1 MSPDVNVMAAAMRV
15 DHPHHAIAYNH
26 LQSELK
32 KASLRPNTTSIVL
45 LGVVV
50 AGFIRVVTNR
60 RIFQLPSSLN
70 QAIEFVDTLLLS
82 PGVVFQGNGSQWLG
96 FKDLC
101 LRAELSPD
109 SATDIWIA
117 ASALQLGEILHTF
130 DRDFKKILPAEHLYL
145 VSR

>member
-1 MSPDVNVMAAAMRV
+1 MTPDVNVLVASMRL

-32 KASLRPNTTSIVL
+32 KASLRPNNTSVVL

-60 RIFQLPSSLN
+60 KIFQLPSSLN
-70 QAIEFVDTLLLS
+70 QAIEFIDTLLLS
-82 PGVVFQGNGSQWLG
+82 PGVAFQSAGSQWPG

-101 LRAELSPD
+101 LNAEISPD
-109 SATDIWIA
+109 SATDMWIA
-117 ASALQLGEILHTF
+117 ASALQSGEILHTF

>member
-1 MSPDVNVMAAAMRV
+1 MTPDVNVLVAAMRL

-32 KASLRPNTTSIVL
+32 KASLRPNQTSIVL

-70 QAIEFVDTLLLS
+70 QAIDFVETLLLS
-82 PGVVFQGNGSQWLG
+82 PGVVYQGTGSHWPS
-96 FKDLC
+96 FKNLC
-101 LRAELSPD
+101 LSADISPD
-109 SATDIWIA
+109 SASDIWIA
-117 ASALQLGEILHTF
+117 ACALQSGEILHTF
-130 DRDFKKILPAEHLYL
+130 DRDFKKILPDEHLFL

>member
-1 MSPDVNVMAAAMRV
+1 MTPDVNVMVAAMRL
-15 DHPHHAIAYNH
+15 DHPLHAIAYNH

-32 KASLRPNTTSIVL
+32 KASLRPNNTSIVL

>member
-1 MSPDVNVMAAAMRV
+1 MTPDVNVLVAAMRL

-32 KASLRPNTTSIVL
+32 KASLRPNQISIVL

-70 QAIEFVDTLLLS
+70 QAIDFVETLLLS
-82 PGVVFQGNGSQWLG
+82 PGVVYQGTGSHWPG

-101 LRAELSPD
+101 LSADISPD
-109 SATDIWIA
+109 SGTDIWIA
-117 ASALQLGEILHTF
+117 ACALQSGEILHTF
-130 DRDFKKILPAEHLYL
+130 DRDFKKILPDEHLFL